1 MQISRR
7 CFLTSVGKITV
18 LLAMT
23 PMQPGLTVSAQ
34 QPSPSLGYGQGSYG
48 AGSYPA
54 AIERT
59 VYLPVITKGGE

>member
-7 CFLTSVGKITV
+7 RFLTSVGKIAV
-18 LLAMT
+18 LLALT
-23 PMQPGLTVSAQ
+23 PAQPGLTVSAQ
-34 QPSPSLGYGQGSYG
+34 QPPPALGYGQGSYG

-59 VYLPVITKGGE
+59 VYLPVITKGGK